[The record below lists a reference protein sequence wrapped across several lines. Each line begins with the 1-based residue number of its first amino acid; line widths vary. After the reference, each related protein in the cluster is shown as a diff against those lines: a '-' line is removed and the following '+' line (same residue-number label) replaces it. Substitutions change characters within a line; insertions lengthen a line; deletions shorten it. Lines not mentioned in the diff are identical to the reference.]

1 MFGGIRKY
9 LQKVVYEKKAWLDMA
24 SCRAVRG
31 KETMQEATAEDVG
44 DAKSKY
50 QRLKEM
56 IKQKKEKQQ
65 DEFDKRLSED
75 FRTNKKFFWKSTRS
89 VRVKT
94 QHTELKP
101 IRDQNEDVEKGERWK
116 EYLLFEREEEL
127 TASSVM
133 NVNQDSDVLEI
144 VNASK
149 MMKSGKA
156 AG

>member
-56 IKQKKEKQQ
+56 IKQKKEKQ
-65 DEFDKRLSED
+65 
-75 FRTNKKFFWKSTRS
+75 
-89 VRVKT
+89 
-94 QHTELKP
+94 
-101 IRDQNEDVEKGERWK
+101 
-116 EYLLFEREEEL
+116 
-127 TASSVM
+127 
-133 NVNQDSDVLEI
+133 
-144 VNASK
+144 
-149 MMKSGKA
+149 
-156 AG
+156 